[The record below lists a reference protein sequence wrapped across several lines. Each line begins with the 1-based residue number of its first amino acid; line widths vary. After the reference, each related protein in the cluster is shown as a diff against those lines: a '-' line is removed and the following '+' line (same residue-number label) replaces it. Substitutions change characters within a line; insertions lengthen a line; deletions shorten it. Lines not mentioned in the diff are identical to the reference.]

1 VTQHKTPLAP
11 LQYHLIVHTVVFFSV
26 SNQLISDAFPAEVQ
40 SLAGSVFNTLA
51 QFGNSVGLTLTATIA
66 ASVTEHSAHADSKVA
81 LMDGFRAAFWTI
93 FASTAT
99 VLVVSSLGLRNA
111 GIVATASP
119 DEVIEDISEEVK
131 TV

>member
-1 VTQHKTPLAP
+1 M
-11 LQYHLIVHTVVFFSV
+11 FFSV

-40 SLAGSVFNTLA
+40 SLAGSVFNALA
-51 QFGNSVGLTLTATIA
+51 QFGNSVGLALTATIA
-66 ASVTEHSAHADSKVA
+66 ASVTDHSAHADGRVA

-99 VLVVSSLGLRNA
+99 VLVVSSLGLRHA
-111 GIVATASP
+111 GIIGDASR
-119 DEVIEDISEEVK
+119 EEVVEDVAEECK